1 MTATTETRETGARP
15 AEPAGSGFGAVLRV
29 QLRTGW
35 KAPVIWVLALV
46 GGYAATVAALD
57 TTYGTPEQL
66 ATYEQTVGSDP
77 AMAAINGTPYGAD
90 TLGGVAANEFG
101 FIAAIAI
108 PLMGLFLVARQT
120 RAPEESGLLELLR
133 SRGVGRRAP
142 WTAAVVVTVV
152 ALALVGTG
160 MALVLIAYGEPADA
174 AWLYGASIATLGGV
188 FAGLATFVGQ
198 LVRRAAGVTAVGII
212 VLGGAYLTRAIGDV
226 RDNAWKWLSPLAWQ
240 QETRPFADDSRV
252 WPLLLALAVVIVL
265 VVAGLVLVGS
275 RDLGSAMVA
284 SRPGPRRASRFG
296 ASTLGLALRA
306 HAPAGLGWIAGAA
319 VVGVVFGAFTDDIAD
334 AVAANPA
341 LAGMFGAD
349 AADEG
354 EVALSGKSTTIARP
368 TDAIRHGF
376 GFCPEDRKAEGIF
389 GDLSVREN
397 IIIALQ
403 GKLGWFSALNRDEQ
417 MEIAGRFGE
426 SMDIRAAS
434 LDMPIKLLSGGNQQ
448 KVILSRWLAPD
459 PAFLILDEPTRGID
473 VGAHAE
479 IVRTINR
486 LRDEGLA
493 LVVISSELDEVV
505 AYSTRIVVMRDRE
518 MVAELNGENI
528 NPGVIVQAIAN
539 HRDEELA

>member
-1 MTATTETRETGARP
+1 MTTTEARATGARP
-15 AEPAGSGFGAVLRV
+15 AESAGSGFGAVLRV

-142 WTAAVVVTVV
+142 WTAAVVVTAV

-198 LVRRAAGVTAVGII
+198 LVRRAAGVTAVGIV

-226 RDNAWKWLSPLAWQ
+226 RDTAWKWLSPLAWQ

-252 WPLLLALAVVIVL
+252 WPLVLALAVAIVL

-319 VVGVVFGAFTDDIAD
+319 VVGIVFGAFTDDIAD

-349 AADEG
+349 AADQVNESYAG
-354 EVALSGKSTTIARP
+354 FTLLLIAFMAMGCLAQAMLRLHAEETGGRLEPTLARATHRVGWMTTHAVTAAVFACIALVVGGAGLAWTAGDRVDGVLEATAAYLPAVLVIGGLGMLLFGLVPGWSSLIWLVLAYAVFADLLGGTLSLPDWALALSP
-368 TDAIRHGF
+368 THVVGDVPVDDVDAA
-376 GFCPEDRKAEGIF
+376 AELW
-389 GDLSVREN
+389 LSVV
-397 IIIALQ
+397 AV
-403 GKLGWFSALNRDEQ
+403 GTAVVG
-417 MEIAGRFGE
+417 
-426 SMDIRAAS
+426 
-434 LDMPIKLLSGGNQQ
+434 
-448 KVILSRWLAPD
+448 VIG
-459 PAFLILDEPTRGID
+459 F
-473 VGAHAE
+473 
-479 IVRTINR
+479 R
-486 LRDEGLA
+486 LRD
-493 LVVISSELDEVV
+493 VP
-505 AYSTRIVVMRDRE
+505 R
-518 MVAELNGENI
+518 
-528 NPGVIVQAIAN
+528 
-539 HRDEELA
+539 